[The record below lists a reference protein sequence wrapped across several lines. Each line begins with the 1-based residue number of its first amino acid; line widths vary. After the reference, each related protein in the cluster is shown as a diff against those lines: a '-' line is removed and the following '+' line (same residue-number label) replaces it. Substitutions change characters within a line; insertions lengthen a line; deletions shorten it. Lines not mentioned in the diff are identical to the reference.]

1 MAKKNDSLKFEKLG
15 KSGKAGKPSKISKIN
30 KIGLVIKH
38 HQPKATAL
46 AEELA
51 EFLVARKIQV
61 FFSDESERIAKD
73 LTRFLGC
80 KKKEIQ
86 IVPKPELAN
95 VCDLIVVLGGDGTF
109 LSIARLMRKRSIPIM
124 GINMGQLGFLTEIK
138 KNEAI
143 HTLSDILDGLPP
155 IINQR
160 SLLEVT
166 LQRDNK
172 IVFQGPVVNDA
183 VVSKG
188 AIARIIGLE
197 VWVNDKWVHH
207 VRADGLIVCTTT
219 GSTAYALAAGG
230 PLVEPSVPALIVT
243 PICPHSLT
251 LRPLVISDSSTV
263 RIRLSERPGPVL
275 LTLDGQDAVE
285 MKEGDIVV
293 VRKFQKYSL
302 RMIASPTR
310 DYFSLLREKL
320 KFGARD

>member
-1 MAKKNDSLKFEKLG
+1 MAKKIGSLKIK
-15 KSGKAGKPSKISKIN
+15 
-30 KIGLVIKH
+30 KIGLVIKL
-38 HQPKATAL
+38 HQPKAATL
-46 AEELA
+46 AREISK
-51 EFLVARKIQV
+51 FLLARKVQI
-61 FFSDESERIAKD
+61 FFSEESEMAAQELIRVLACDSKQ
-73 LTRFLGC
+73 
-80 KKKEIQ
+80 IQ
-86 IVPKPELAN
+86 IVPKPEL
-95 VCDLIVVLGGDGTF
+95 VDHCDLIVVLGGDGTF
-109 LSIARLMRKRSIPIM
+109 LSIARLMRNRSIPIM

-138 KNEAI
+138 KSEAI
-143 HTLSDILDGLPP
+143 DTLTQILDGIPP
-155 IINQR
+155 VINQR

-166 LQRDNK
+166 LQRKNK

-230 PLVEPSVPALIVT
+230 PLVEPSVPALVVT

-275 LTLDGQDAVE
+275 LTLDGQDAFE

-293 VRKFQKYSL
+293 VRKFQKHFL
-302 RMIASPTR
+302 RMITSPTR